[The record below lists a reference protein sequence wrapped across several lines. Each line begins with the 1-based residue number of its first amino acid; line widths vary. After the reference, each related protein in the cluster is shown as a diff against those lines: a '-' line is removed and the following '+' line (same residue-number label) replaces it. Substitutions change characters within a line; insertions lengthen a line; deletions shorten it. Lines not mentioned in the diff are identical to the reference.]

1 MVFGARKNEP
11 VEPSVRVEMPEG
23 DPLLR
28 DEVDP
33 DPLIEEMVARLRE
46 GLGTLVAIDEW
57 GRPLAWR
64 NVVRLALG
72 PLAGKLRDTEQAL
85 EIAVSMIPPSSEAQA
100 TVAEVKAE
108 LQELADAAVARASAE
123 AAAVTEEAPAE
134 EAAPVVS
141 VVEPPAT
148 TEYAAEPPAAE
159 PTVEVILPASQAA
172 PETPLHEAEQPQAQL
187 DEVQGHAV
195 LVEEPIVIEEPV
207 AEQAPAAPEV
217 AAPQVAGQP
226 APVHAAPHAQ
236 PTAVPPATSL
246 FTVSGDQRAV
256 PVSPLSPGQ
265 LLRGSSADDS
275 TTAKYDRFLTGLYG
289 QGQQV
294 RRDEDRGA
302 R

>member
-1 MVFGARKNEP
+1 MVFGARKTEV
-11 VEPSVRVEMPEG
+11 VEPNVRVEMPEG

-28 DEVDP
+28 NEVDP
-33 DPLIEEMVARLRE
+33 DPLIEEMVGRLRE

-85 EIAVSMIPPSSEAQA
+85 EIAVSMIPPSPEAQA
-100 TVAEVKAE
+100 VVAEVTAE
-108 LQELADAAVARASAE
+108 LQELADAAEARAAAE
-123 AAAVTEEAPAE
+123 A

-141 VVEPPAT
+141 VIEPPVT
-148 TEYAAEPPAAE
+148 TEYAE
-159 PTVEVILPASQAA
+159 PTVEVILPAAESA
-172 PETPLHEAEQPQAQL
+172 PETPLHEVPL
-187 DEVQGHAV
+187 DEVRGHAL
-195 LVEEPIVIEEPV
+195 LVEEPIVVDEPAAEEP
-207 AEQAPAAPEV
+207 PAG
-217 AAPQVAGQP
+217 PQVASQP
-226 APVHAAPHAQ
+226 APVHTVPQVQPAVVP
-236 PTAVPPATSL
+236 PTAATSL

-256 PVSPLSPGQ
+256 PVSPLSPGE
-265 LLRGSSADDS
+265 LLRGSSTDDS

-294 RRDEDRGA
+294 RGDEDRGS

>member
-1 MVFGARKNEP
+1 VVFGARKTEV
-11 VEPSVRVEMPEG
+11 VEPNVRVEMPEG

-28 DEVDP
+28 NEVDP
-33 DPLIEEMVARLRE
+33 DPLIEEMVGRLRE

-85 EIAVSMIPPSSEAQA
+85 EIAVSMIPPSPEAQA
-100 TVAEVKAE
+100 VVAEVTAE
-108 LQELADAAVARASAE
+108 LQELADAAEARAAAE
-123 AAAVTEEAPAE
+123 A

-141 VVEPPAT
+141 VVEPPVT
-148 TEYAAEPPAAE
+148 TEYAE
-159 PTVEVILPASQAA
+159 PTVEVILPAAESA
-172 PETPLHEAEQPQAQL
+172 PETPLHEAPL
-187 DEVQGHAV
+187 DEVRGHAV
-195 LVEEPIVIEEPV
+195 LVEEPIVVDE
-207 AEQAPAAPEV
+207 PAAAEPPAGPHV
-217 AAPQVAGQP
+217 ASPP
-226 APVHAAPHAQ
+226 APVHTVPQVQTAVGP
-236 PTAVPPATSL
+236 PTAATSL

-256 PVSPLSPGQ
+256 PVSPLSPGE
-265 LLRGSSADDS
+265 LLRGSSTDDS

-294 RRDEDRGA
+294 RGDEDRGS

>member
-1 MVFGARKNEP
+1 VVFGARKTEV
-11 VEPSVRVEMPEG
+11 VEPTVRVEMPEG

-28 DEVDP
+28 NEVDP
-33 DPLIEEMVARLRE
+33 DPLIEEMVGRLRE

-85 EIAVSMIPPSSEAQA
+85 EIAVSMIPPSPEAQA
-100 TVAEVKAE
+100 VVAEVTAE
-108 LQELADAAVARASAE
+108 LQELSDAAEARAAAE
-123 AAAVTEEAPAE
+123 A

-141 VVEPPAT
+141 VVEPPVT
-148 TEYAAEPPAAE
+148 TEYAE
-159 PTVEVILPASQAA
+159 PTVEVILPAAESA
-172 PETPLHEAEQPQAQL
+172 PETPLHEVPL
-187 DEVQGHAV
+187 DEVRGHAL
-195 LVEEPIVIEEPV
+195 LVEEPIVVDEPAAEEP
-207 AEQAPAAPEV
+207 PAG
-217 AAPQVAGQP
+217 PQVASQP
-226 APVHAAPHAQ
+226 APVHTVPQVQPAVVP
-236 PTAVPPATSL
+236 PTAATSL

-256 PVSPLSPGQ
+256 PVSPLSPGE
-265 LLRGSSADDS
+265 LLRGSSTDDS

-294 RRDEDRGA
+294 RGDEDRGS